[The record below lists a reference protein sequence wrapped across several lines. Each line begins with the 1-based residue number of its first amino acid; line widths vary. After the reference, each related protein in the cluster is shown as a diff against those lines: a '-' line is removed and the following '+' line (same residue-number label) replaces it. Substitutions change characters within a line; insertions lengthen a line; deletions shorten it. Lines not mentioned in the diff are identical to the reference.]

1 MRVRDYT
8 CFIVD
13 DEDLIIQRLEL
24 FFSELSHKER
34 RFQLVGKA
42 NNGQKG
48 IEEILQ
54 RKPDIVIS
62 DIVMPRMDGITMIEQ
77 LKPELP
83 HTQYILLTAYSSF
96 EYAQRA
102 IHANVLEYIVKVPLN
117 EADLVRALN
126 KAAGILDEVKKK
138 EEEFQSLNVTV
149 LENKYRVRKQ
159 FFNELIRGEIPSY
172 RASNF
177 ANRMQFHFF
186 QANYCCFIVE
196 MNQYENFRNEYSAV
210 DQNIL
215 KYAITNVIE
224 ETVMNYGSGV
234 ATDLS
239 DNRFIGFF
247 SWEHNRSRMDTE
259 YACQALGIQI
269 VSHLY
274 TYLNQR
280 VSVAFGSPHR
290 GWESIKQAYTEA
302 HNVSEDFYY
311 HAEKVVKTPA
321 HRFHYHNDRRVDF
334 QQKLADFLVW
344 VQRQVAKE
352 ELEKAFADLNQF
364 VTDHKIH
371 KSIMAPMLR
380 DFYRDITAKFKS
392 GNTPT
397 MDLAEFPIE
406 YMAFREQLA
415 YIGDFTFE
423 YVHAGQLLHRA
434 EIMGAMR
441 FIERNLKQ
449 RLTLEAISEDVNLA
463 PSYFSSLF
471 KKTMNE
477 GVISYINRKKIQLA
491 LELLTVQDYSILEL
505 CEEVGI
511 VNEGYFCKLFKE
523 YTGDTPKQYRI
534 KMTRY
539 ETK

>member
-1 MRVRDYT
+1 MRDYT

-24 FFSELSHKER
+24 FFSELAHKER
-34 RFQLVGKA
+34 KFHLVGKA

-48 IEEILQ
+48 IEEILKL
-54 RKPDIVIS
+54 KPDIVIS
-62 DIVMPRMDGITMIEQ
+62 DIVMPRMDGIAMIEQ

-83 HTQYILLTAYSSF
+83 HTQFILLTAYSTF

-117 EADLVRALN
+117 EADLDKALG
-126 KAAGILDEVKKK
+126 KAAGNLDEFKKK
-138 EEEFQSLNVTV
+138 EEEFQSLNVSI

-159 FFNELIRGEIPSY
+159 FFNELIRGEIPSH
-172 RASNF
+172 RVSNF
-177 ANRMQFHFF
+177 AGSMESQVF

-196 MNQYENFRNEYSAV
+196 MNLYENFRNEYSAV

-224 ETVMNYGSGV
+224 ETVMNCGRGV

-239 DNRFIGFF
+239 DNRFIGFLA
-247 SWEHNRSRMDTE
+247 WENNRSSMDTE
-259 YACQALGIQI
+259 YACQTLGSQI
-269 VSHLY
+269 VSHLQQF
-274 TYLNQR
+274 LNQR
-280 VSVAFGSPHR
+280 VSVAFGGPYR

-302 HNVSEDFYY
+302 RNVSEDFYY
-311 HAEKVVKTPA
+311 HGEKVVKTPS
-321 HRFHYHNDRRVDF
+321 HRFQYQNDRRVDF
-334 QQKLADFLVW
+334 QQKLTDFLAW
-344 VQRQVAKE
+344 VQRQVSKE
-352 ELEKAFADLNQF
+352 ELEKQFADLNQF
-364 VTDHKIH
+364 ASDHKIH
-371 KSIMAPMLR
+371 RSIMAPMLR
-380 DFYRDITAKFKS
+380 DLYRDIVMKFKS
-392 GNTPT
+392 GNISTT
-397 MDLAEFPIE
+397 EIAEFPIE
-406 YMAFREQLA
+406 FMAFREQLA
-415 YIGDFTFE
+415 YISDFTFE
-423 YVHAGQLLHRA
+423 YVHAGQLVHRA
-434 EIMGAMR
+434 EIMRAMR
-441 FIERNLKQ
+441 FIENNLKQ
-449 RLTLEAISEDVNLA
+449 RLTLEAIAEDVNLA

-477 GVISYINRKKIQLA
+477 GVISYINRKKIQLS
-491 LELLTVQDYSILEL
+491 LELLKVQDYSILEL

-539 ETK
+539 ESK

>member
-1 MRVRDYT
+1 MTVRDYT

-24 FFSELSHKER
+24 YFSELSHKET
-34 RFQLVGKA
+34 RFHLVGKA

-48 IEEILQ
+48 IEEILKL
-54 RKPDIVIS
+54 KPDIVIS
-62 DIVMPRMDGITMIEQ
+62 DIVMPRMDGIAMIEQ
-77 LKPELP
+77 LKLELP
-83 HTQYILLTAYSSF
+83 QTQFILLTAYSTF

-102 IHANVLEYIVKVPLN
+102 IHANVMEYIVKVPLN
-117 EADLVRALN
+117 EADLDRALG

-138 EEEFQSLNVTV
+138 EEEFQSLNVSV

-159 FFNELIRGEIPSY
+159 FFNELIRGEIPSH
-172 RASNF
+172 RVSNF
-177 ANRMQFHFF
+177 ANRMESQFF

-196 MNQYENFRNEYSAV
+196 MNLYESFRNEYSAV

-224 ETVMNYGSGV
+224 ETVMNSGRGV

-239 DNRFIGFF
+239 DNRFIGFL
-247 SWEHNRSRMDTE
+247 SWEHNRSEMDTE
-259 YACQALGIQI
+259 FACQELGSQI
-269 VSHLY
+269 VTHLQQ
-274 TYLNQR
+274 YLNQR
-280 VSVAFGSPHR
+280 VSVAFGGPHR

-302 HNVSEDFYY
+302 QNVSEDFYY

-321 HRFHYHNDRRVDF
+321 HRFHYRNDKREEF
-334 QQKLADFLVW
+334 QQKLADFLVG
-344 VQRQVAKE
+344 VQRQVSKE
-352 ELEKAFADLNQF
+352 ELEKEFVVLNQF
-364 VTDHKIH
+364 ATDHKIH
-371 KSIMAPMLR
+371 RSIMAPMLR
-380 DFYRDITAKFKS
+380 DLYRDIIMKFKS
-392 GNTPT
+392 GNTST
-397 MDLAEFPIE
+397 TDIAEFPIE
-406 YMAFREQLA
+406 FMAFREQLA
-415 YIGDFTFE
+415 YISDFTFQ

-434 EIMGAMR
+434 EIMRAMR
-441 FIERNLKQ
+441 FIEKNLKQ
-449 RLTLEAISEDVNLA
+449 RLTLEAIAEDVNLA

-491 LELLTVQDYSILEL
+491 LELLNVQDYSLLEL

-539 ETK
+539 ESK

>member
-1 MRVRDYT
+1 MKVKEYT

-24 FFSELSHKER
+24 FFSELSQKER
-34 RFQLVGKA
+34 VFHVVGKA

-48 IEEILQ
+48 IEEIMQL
-54 RKPDIVIS
+54 KPDIVIS
-62 DIVMPRMDGITMIEQ
+62 DIVMPRMDGIAMIEQ
-77 LKPELP
+77 LKQELP
-83 HTQYILLTAYSSF
+83 HTQFILLTAYSTF

-117 EADLVRALN
+117 EADLNRALVR
-126 KAAGILDEVKKK
+126 AAGILDEVKKK
-138 EEEFQSLNVTV
+138 EEEFQLLNISV

-159 FFNELIRGEIPSY
+159 FFNELIRGEIPPH
-172 RASNF
+172 RVSNF
-177 ANRMQFHFF
+177 TNRMESQFF

-196 MNQYENFRNEYSAV
+196 MNLYENFRNEYSAV

-224 ETVMNYGSGV
+224 ETVMNCGSGV

-239 DNRFIGFF
+239 DNRFIGFL
-247 SWEHNRSRMDTE
+247 SWENNRSDMDTE
-259 YACQALGIQI
+259 YACQTLGSQI
-269 VSHLY
+269 VTHLQQ
-274 TYLNQR
+274 YLNQR
-280 VSVAFGSPHR
+280 VSVAFGGSHR

-311 HAEKVVKTPA
+311 HGEKVVKTPP
-321 HRFHYHNDRRVDF
+321 HRFQYRNDRREEF
-334 QQKLADFLVW
+334 QQKLAGFLVG
-344 VQRQVAKE
+344 VQRQVSKE
-352 ELEKAFADLNQF
+352 ELEKEFAELHQF
-364 VTDHKIH
+364 VMDHKIH
-371 KSIMAPMLR
+371 RSIMAPMLR
-380 DFYRDITAKFKS
+380 DLYRDITAKFKS
-392 GNTPT
+392 GNTST
-397 MDLAEFPIE
+397 TDVAEFPIE
-406 YMAFREQLA
+406 FMTFREQLT
-415 YIGDFTFE
+415 YISDFTFG

-441 FIERNLKQ
+441 FIEKNLRQ
-449 RLTLEAISEDVNLA
+449 RLTLEAIAENVNLA

-491 LELLTVQDYSILEL
+491 LELLNVQDYSILEL

-534 KMTRY
+534 KITRY
-539 ETK
+539 ESK

>member
-1 MRVRDYT
+1 MTVRDYT

-24 FFSELSHKER
+24 YFSELSHKET
-34 RFQLVGKA
+34 RFHLIGKA
-42 NNGQKG
+42 NNGLKG
-48 IEEILQ
+48 IEEILKL
-54 RKPDIVIS
+54 KPDIVIS
-62 DIVMPRMDGITMIEQ
+62 DIVMPRMDGIAMIEQ
-77 LKPELP
+77 LKLELP
-83 HTQYILLTAYSSF
+83 QTQFILLTAYSTF

-102 IHANVLEYIVKVPLN
+102 IHANVMEYIVKVPLN
-117 EADLVRALN
+117 EADLDRALG

-138 EEEFQSLNVTV
+138 EEEFQSLNVSV

-159 FFNELIRGEIPSY
+159 FFNELIRGEIPSH
-172 RASNF
+172 RVSNF
-177 ANRMQFHFF
+177 ANRMESQFF

-196 MNQYENFRNEYSAV
+196 MNLYESFRNEYSAV

-224 ETVMNYGSGV
+224 ETVMNSGRGV

-239 DNRFIGFF
+239 DNRFIGFL
-247 SWEHNRSRMDTE
+247 SWEHNRSEMDTE
-259 YACQALGIQI
+259 FACQELGSQI
-269 VSHLY
+269 VTHLQQ
-274 TYLNQR
+274 YLNQR
-280 VSVAFGSPHR
+280 VSVAFGGPHR
-290 GWESIKQAYTEA
+290 GWESIRQAYTEA
-302 HNVSEDFYY
+302 QNVSEDFYY

-321 HRFHYHNDRRVDF
+321 HRFHYRNDKREEF
-334 QQKLADFLVW
+334 QQKLADFLVG
-344 VQRQVAKE
+344 VQRQVSKE
-352 ELEKAFADLNQF
+352 ELEKEFAELNQF
-364 VTDHKIH
+364 ATDHKIH
-371 KSIMAPMLR
+371 RSIMAPMLR
-380 DFYRDITAKFKS
+380 DLYRDIIMKFKS
-392 GNTPT
+392 GNTST
-397 MDLAEFPIE
+397 TDIAEFPIE
-406 YMAFREQLA
+406 FMAFREQLA
-415 YIGDFTFE
+415 YISDFTFQ

-434 EIMGAMR
+434 EIMRAMR
-441 FIERNLKQ
+441 FIEKNLKQ
-449 RLTLEAISEDVNLA
+449 RLTLEAIAEDVNLA

-491 LELLTVQDYSILEL
+491 LELLNVQDYSLLEL

-539 ETK
+539 ESK

>member
-1 MRVRDYT
+1 VRDYT

-24 FFSELSHKER
+24 YFSELSHKET
-34 RFQLVGKA
+34 RFHLVGKA
-42 NNGQKG
+42 NNGLKG
-48 IEEILQ
+48 IEEILKL
-54 RKPDIVIS
+54 KPDIVIS
-62 DIVMPRMDGITMIEQ
+62 DIVMPRMDGIAMIEQ
-77 LKPELP
+77 LKLELP
-83 HTQYILLTAYSSF
+83 HTQFILLTAYSTF

-102 IHANVLEYIVKVPLN
+102 IHANVMEYIVKVPLN
-117 EADLVRALN
+117 EADLDRALG

-138 EEEFQSLNVTV
+138 EEEFQSLNVSV

-159 FFNELIRGEIPSY
+159 FFNELIRGEIPSH
-172 RASNF
+172 RASKF
-177 ANRMQFHFF
+177 ANRMESQFF
-186 QANYCCFIVE
+186 QTNYCCFIVE
-196 MNQYENFRNEYSAV
+196 MNLYESFRNEYSAV

-224 ETVMNYGSGV
+224 ETVMNSGKGV

-239 DNRFIGFF
+239 GNRFIGFL
-247 SWEHNRSRMDTE
+247 SWENNRSEMDTE
-259 YACQALGIQI
+259 FACQELGSQI
-269 VSHLY
+269 ISHLQQ
-274 TYLNQR
+274 YLNQR
-280 VSVAFGSPHR
+280 VSVAFGGPHR

-302 HNVSEDFYY
+302 QNVSEDFYY

-321 HRFHYHNDRRVDF
+321 HRFHYRNDRREEF
-334 QQKLADFLVW
+334 QQKLADFLVG
-344 VQRQVAKE
+344 VQRQVSKE
-352 ELEKAFADLNQF
+352 ELEKEFAELNQF
-364 VTDHKIH
+364 ATDHKIH
-371 KSIMAPMLR
+371 RSIMAPMLR
-380 DFYRDITAKFKS
+380 DLYRDIIMKFKS
-392 GNTPT
+392 GNTST
-397 MDLAEFPIE
+397 SDIAEFPIE
-406 YMAFREQLA
+406 FMAFREQLA
-415 YIGDFTFE
+415 YISDFTFE

-434 EIMGAMR
+434 EIMRAMR
-441 FIERNLKQ
+441 FIEKNLKQ
-449 RLTLEAISEDVNLA
+449 RLTLEAIAEDVNLA

-491 LELLTVQDYSILEL
+491 LELLNVQDYSLLEL

-539 ETK
+539 ESK

>member
-1 MRVRDYT
+1 MAREYT

-24 FFSELSHKER
+24 FFRELSHKER
-34 RFQLVGKA
+34 RFHLVGKA
-42 NNGQKG
+42 NDGLKG
-48 IEEILQ
+48 REEILKL
-54 RKPDIVIS
+54 KPDIVIS
-62 DIVMPRMDGITMIEQ
+62 DIVMPRMDGISMIEQ

-102 IHANVLEYIVKVPLN
+102 IHANVLEYIVKVPLR
-117 EADLVRALN
+117 ETDLDRALD

-138 EEEFQSLNVTV
+138 EQEFQSLNVSV

-159 FFNELIRGEIPSY
+159 FFNELIRGEIPSH
-172 RASNF
+172 RASDF

-196 MNQYENFRNEYSAV
+196 MNQYESFRNEYSAV

-224 ETVMNYGSGV
+224 ETVMNCGSGL

-239 DNRFIGFF
+239 DNRFIGFL
-247 SWEHNRSRMDTE
+247 SWENNRSDMDTE
-259 YACQALGIQI
+259 FACHTLGNQI

-274 TYLNQR
+274 QYLNQR

-290 GWESIKQAYTEA
+290 GWDSIKQAYMEA
-302 HNVSEDFYY
+302 NNVSEDFYY
-311 HAEKVVKTPA
+311 HAEKVVKTPV
-321 HRFHYHNDRRVDF
+321 HRLHYRNDRKEDF
-334 QQKLADFLVW
+334 QRKLAEFVTW
-344 VQRQVAKE
+344 VQRKVSKE
-352 ELEKAFADLNQF
+352 ELEKEISDLDQF
-364 VTDHKIH
+364 VTEHKIH
-371 KSIMAPMLR
+371 KYIMAPMLR
-380 DFYRDITAKFKS
+380 DVYRDITAKFKS
-392 GNTPT
+392 GNTLT
-397 MDLAEFPIE
+397 TDVAEFPINF
-406 YMAFREQLA
+406 MAFREQLA
-415 YIGDFTFE
+415 YIADFTFE
-423 YVHAGQLLHRA
+423 YVHAGQLLHRE
-434 EIMGAMR
+434 EIMRAMR
-441 FIERNLKQ
+441 FIEKNLKQ
-449 RLTLEAISEDVNLA
+449 RLTLEAIAEDVNLS

-477 GVISYINRKKIQLA
+477 GVISYINRKKVQLA
-491 LELLTVQDYSILEL
+491 LELLNVQDYSILEL
-505 CEEVGI
+505 CDEVGI

-539 ETK
+539 ESK

>member
-1 MRVRDYT
+1 MTVRDYT

-24 FFSELSHKER
+24 YFSELSHKET
-34 RFQLVGKA
+34 RFHLVGKA
-42 NNGQKG
+42 NNGLKG
-48 IEEILQ
+48 IEEILKL
-54 RKPDIVIS
+54 KPDIVIS
-62 DIVMPRMDGITMIEQ
+62 DIVMPRMDGIAMIEQ
-77 LKPELP
+77 LKLELP
-83 HTQYILLTAYSSF
+83 HTQFILLTAYSTF

-102 IHANVLEYIVKVPLN
+102 IHANVMEYIVKVPLN
-117 EADLVRALN
+117 EADLDRALG

-138 EEEFQSLNVTV
+138 EEEFQSLNVSV

-159 FFNELIRGEIPSY
+159 FFNELIRGEIPPH

-177 ANRMQFHFF
+177 ANRMDSQFF

-196 MNQYENFRNEYSAV
+196 MNLYESFRNEYSAV

-224 ETVMNYGSGV
+224 ETVMNSGRGV

-239 DNRFIGFF
+239 DNRFIGFL
-247 SWEHNRSRMDTE
+247 SWENNRSEMDTE
-259 YACQALGIQI
+259 FACQELGSQI
-269 VSHLY
+269 VTHLQQ
-274 TYLNQR
+274 YLNQR
-280 VSVAFGSPHR
+280 VSVAFGGPHR

-302 HNVSEDFYY
+302 QNVSEDFYY

-321 HRFHYHNDRRVDF
+321 HRFQYRNDKREEF
-334 QQKLADFLVW
+334 QQKLADFLVG
-344 VQRQVAKE
+344 VQRQVSKG
-352 ELEKAFADLNQF
+352 ELEKEFAELNQF
-364 VTDHKIH
+364 ATDHKIH
-371 KSIMAPMLR
+371 RSIMAPMLR
-380 DFYRDITAKFKS
+380 DLYRDIIMKFKS
-392 GNTPT
+392 GNTST
-397 MDLAEFPIE
+397 TEIAEFPIE
-406 YMAFREQLA
+406 FMAFREQLA
-415 YIGDFTFE
+415 YISDFTFE

-434 EIMGAMR
+434 EIMRAMR
-441 FIERNLKQ
+441 FIEKNLKQ
-449 RLTLEAISEDVNLA
+449 RLTLEAIAEDVNLA

-491 LELLTVQDYSILEL
+491 LELLNVQDYSLLEL

-539 ETK
+539 ESK

>member
-1 MRVRDYT
+1 MTVRDYT

-24 FFSELSHKER
+24 YFSELSHKET
-34 RFQLVGKA
+34 RFHLVGKA
-42 NNGQKG
+42 NNGLKG
-48 IEEILQ
+48 IEEILKL
-54 RKPDIVIS
+54 KPDIVIS
-62 DIVMPRMDGITMIEQ
+62 DIVMPRMDGIAMIEQ
-77 LKPELP
+77 LKLELP
-83 HTQYILLTAYSSF
+83 HTQFILLTAYSTF

-102 IHANVLEYIVKVPLN
+102 IHANVMEYIVKVPLN
-117 EADLVRALN
+117 EADLDRALG

-138 EEEFQSLNVTV
+138 EEEFQSLNVSV

-159 FFNELIRGEIPSY
+159 FFNELIRGEIPPH

-177 ANRMQFHFF
+177 ANRMDSQFF

-196 MNQYENFRNEYSAV
+196 MNLYESFRNEYSAV

-224 ETVMNYGSGV
+224 ETVMNSGRGV

-239 DNRFIGFF
+239 DNRFIGFL
-247 SWEHNRSRMDTE
+247 SWENNRSEMDTE
-259 YACQALGIQI
+259 FACQELGSQI
-269 VSHLY
+269 VTHLQQ
-274 TYLNQR
+274 YLNQR
-280 VSVAFGSPHR
+280 VSVAFGGPHR

-302 HNVSEDFYY
+302 QNVSEDFYY

-321 HRFHYHNDRRVDF
+321 HRFHYRNDKREEF
-334 QQKLADFLVW
+334 QHKLADFLVG
-344 VQRQVAKE
+344 VQRQVSKE
-352 ELEKAFADLNQF
+352 ELEKEFAELNQYAS
-364 VTDHKIH
+364 DHKIH
-371 KSIMAPMLR
+371 RSIMAPMLR
-380 DFYRDITAKFKS
+380 DLYRDIIMKFKS
-392 GNTPT
+392 GNTST
-397 MDLAEFPIE
+397 SEIAEFPIE
-406 YMAFREQLA
+406 FMAFREQLA
-415 YIGDFTFE
+415 YISDFTYE
-423 YVHAGQLLHRA
+423 YVHAGQLIHRA
-434 EIMGAMR
+434 EIMRAMR
-441 FIERNLKQ
+441 FIEKNLKQ
-449 RLTLEAISEDVNLA
+449 RLTLEAIAEDVNLA

-491 LELLTVQDYSILEL
+491 LELLNVQDYSLLEL

-539 ETK
+539 ESK

>member
-1 MRVRDYT
+1 MAREYT

-24 FFSELSHKER
+24 FFRELSHKER
-34 RFQLVGKA
+34 RFHLVGKA
-42 NNGQKG
+42 NDGLKG
-48 IEEILQ
+48 IEEILKL
-54 RKPDIVIS
+54 KPDIVIS
-62 DIVMPRMDGITMIEQ
+62 DIVMPRMDGISMIEQ

-102 IHANVLEYIVKVPLN
+102 IHANVLEYIVKVPLR
-117 EADLVRALN
+117 ETDLDRALE

-138 EEEFQSLNVTV
+138 EQEFQSLNVSV

-159 FFNELIRGEIPSY
+159 FFNELIRGEIPSH
-172 RASNF
+172 RASDF

-196 MNQYENFRNEYSAV
+196 MNQYESFRNEYSAV

-224 ETVMNYGSGV
+224 ETVMNCGSGL

-239 DNRFIGFF
+239 DNRFIGFL
-247 SWEHNRSRMDTE
+247 SWENNRSDMDTE
-259 YACQALGIQI
+259 FACHTLGNQI
-269 VSHLY
+269 VSHLHQ
-274 TYLNQR
+274 YLNQR
-280 VSVAFGSPHR
+280 VSIAFGSPHR
-290 GWESIKQAYTEA
+290 GWDSIKQAYMEA
-302 HNVSEDFYY
+302 NNVSEDFYY
-311 HAEKVVKTPA
+311 HAEKVVKTPV
-321 HRFHYHNDRRVDF
+321 HRLHYRNDRKEDF
-334 QQKLADFLVW
+334 QRKLADFVTW
-344 VQRQVAKE
+344 VQRKVSKE
-352 ELEKAFADLNQF
+352 ELEKEISDLNQF
-364 VTDHKIH
+364 VTEHKIH

-380 DFYRDITAKFKS
+380 DVYRDITAKFKS
-392 GNTPT
+392 GNTLT
-397 MDLAEFPIE
+397 TDVAEFPINF
-406 YMAFREQLA
+406 MAFREQLA

-423 YVHAGQLLHRA
+423 YVHAGQLLHRE
-434 EIMGAMR
+434 EIMRAMR
-441 FIERNLKQ
+441 FIEKNLKQ
-449 RLTLEAISEDVNLA
+449 RLTLEAIAEDVNLS

-477 GVISYINRKKIQLA
+477 GVISYINRKKVQLA
-491 LELLTVQDYSILEL
+491 LELLYVQDYSILEL
-505 CEEVGI
+505 CDEVGI

-539 ETK
+539 ESK